1 MRWGKGHIS
10 PGFLLLWAL
19 FFFLDRDGVAPWALA
34 ACAIHELAHVV
45 SLYWVGGSVKR
56 IRFTIFGAEVEGE
69 SRGRLSYGGELLS
82 VLAGPGSNL
91 FLAFLAARA
100 GERWYLFA
108 GLNLSLGIFNLL
120 PLPGLDGGRALRLLA
135 LMLFE
140 REEK

>member
-1 MRWGKGHIS
+1 MRWKKGELS

-19 FFFLDRDGVAPWALA
+19 FFFLDQDGVAPWALA
-34 ACAIHELAHVV
+34 ACTVHELAHVIC
-45 SLYWVGGSVKR
+45 LYLAGGRIKR
-56 IRFTIFGAEVEGE
+56 IRFTAFGAEIEGQ
-69 SRGRLSYGGELLS
+69 SWRRLSYGGELLS

-91 FLAFLAARA
+91 MLAFLAARA

-120 PLPGLDGGRALRLLA
+120 PAPGLDGGRAVRLLF

-140 REEK
+140 KREK